1 MLVNYRY
8 RSVLTSANS
17 NSSVQSQVPALL
29 TNRVYRSSRQTSS
42 TCVSHS
48 MRIHSHLTLP
58 GYVFS
63 NSDVES
69 LPPSIPEENEDEAKH
84 VDDITLRESTRVFP
98 RDGAKSSDD
107 IIREGEAKQRDAF
120 REDRA
125 FVDVA
130 FRENTNCA
138 GDITLKDSVQYSS
151 LDQEEELEL

>member
-29 TNRVYRSSRQTSS
+29 TNRVYRSSRRSSS
-42 TCVSHS
+42 TCVSQS

-63 NSDVES
+63 NSDAES

-84 VDDITLRESTRVFP
+84 VDDITLKESTRVFP
-98 RDGAKSSDD
+98 RDGAKRSDD
-107 IIREGEAKQRDAF
+107 IILEGEVKRMDAF
-120 REDRA
+120 GEDQV
-125 FVDVA
+125 FVNVA
-130 FRENTNCA
+130 FRKNANCA
-138 GDITLKDSVQYSS
+138 GDITPKDSMLYSS
-151 LDQEEELEL
+151 VDQEEELEL